1 MLLFIDWVPF
11 KRNDTFISGNKSQI
25 LCSRDIFRS
34 SGHFVTFVLDE
45 FETFVTFTDGSS
57 EIKKMPTGFCDIVG
71 SWWQICLS
79 PTSQFT
85 MNNWWSS
92 LSHYL
97 YQDFFVAVFPLRL
110 PSSPILHK
118 EFSRVLCFRFTQEKS
133 SDNDVIMNF
142 WWRHHIWSSYE
153 SPPAFPTWT
162 VSWLIPPFNQLTP
175 WCNYFVSIILTAK
188 YHLPRLTTIWLTT
201 S

>member
-1 MLLFIDWVPF
+1 MFERYF
-11 KRNDTFISGNKSQI
+11 SFFRTFRNIRVRWIWNICHIYRWFLWNKKK
-25 LCSRDIFRS
+25 CRRD
-34 SGHFVTFVLDE
+34 FVTLLDLGDRFV
-45 FETFVTFTDGSS
+45 
-57 EIKKMPTGFCDIVG
+57 CH
-71 SWWQICLS
+71 QHYN
-79 PTSQFT
+79 T

-97 YQDFFVAVFPLRL
+97 YQDFFVAVFLLRL